1 MKKFVVVLLALVM
14 AMTSVCF
21 SFAEVMT
28 WGTIVAQM
36 RAAGY
41 DPVGARNG
49 KINESFEIDVDFTV
63 VESIALSGLEVI
75 ADEDGNITGYTTS
88 AVLKNVE
95 KDYYPVVVFAQY
107 DENGAFLKATITEC
121 GLIPAGT
128 AEQSIS
134 ASINTGSAA
143 YVRAFLWNGTA
154 SENIGTMIPL
164 VIKAKTVGNVAN

>member
-1 MKKFVVVLLALVM
+1 MKKFVVLLLALVM

-36 RAAGY
+36 RADGF
-41 DPVGARNG
+41 DPVGARVG
-49 KINESFEIDVDFTV
+49 SINESFEIDVDFTV

-95 KDYYPVVVFAQY
+95 QDYYPVVVFAQY

-121 GLIPAGT
+121 GLVPAGT
-128 AEQSIS
+128 AEKSIQ
-134 ASINTGSAA
+134 ASITTGSAA
-143 YVRAFLWNGTA
+143 YVRAYMWNGTA
-154 SENIGTMIPL
+154 TENIGTMIPL